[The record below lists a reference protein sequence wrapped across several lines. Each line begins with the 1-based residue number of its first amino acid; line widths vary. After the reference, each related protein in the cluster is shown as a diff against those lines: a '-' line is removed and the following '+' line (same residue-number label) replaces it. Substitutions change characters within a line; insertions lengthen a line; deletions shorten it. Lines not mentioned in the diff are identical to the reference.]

1 MIARKAATAAL
12 GTVFARAIALIG
24 TGAPAFAAAPAI
36 SDPSILAQPPIGI
49 ERSIREEPSV
59 QFRPN
64 LEMRFLN
71 RSRTGLTVHYH
82 FRLTNVGIDRADK
95 VKIRTR
101 TWQRSYGGDDYTFD
115 DHQSMLHTLAAGKSF
130 DITLD
135 CTPKPGFVCDA
146 AVTDA
151 MVDDELATYNNV
163 GISQ

>member
-1 MIARKAATAAL
+1 M
-12 GTVFARAIALIG
+12 
-24 TGAPAFAAAPAI
+24 
-36 SDPSILAQPPIGI
+36 
-49 ERSIREEPSV
+49 
-59 QFRPN
+59 
-64 LEMRFLN
+64 
-71 RSRTGLTVHYH
+71 
-82 FRLTNVGIDRADK
+82 DRADK

-135 CTPKPGFVCDA
+135 CTPKSGFVCDA

-163 GISQ
+163 AISQSRLATILASRQVARCVGEVPTLPLFRSGRPGDAPNGTL